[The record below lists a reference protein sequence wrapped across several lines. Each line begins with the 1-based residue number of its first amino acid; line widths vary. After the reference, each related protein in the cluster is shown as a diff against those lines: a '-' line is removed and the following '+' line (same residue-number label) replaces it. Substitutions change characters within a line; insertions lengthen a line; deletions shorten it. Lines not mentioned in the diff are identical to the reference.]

1 MKIKTDGLFDRD
13 TVIKELPRM
22 AQALEE
28 AVETGDQF
36 AIRRIRWA
44 AESFRKECVA
54 PSMRTLWGRICVGK
68 RSHVSSEVVV
78 VFEEVWRSLQ

>member
-1 MKIKTDGLFDRD
+1 
-13 TVIKELPRM
+13 M

-44 AESFRKECVA
+44 AENFREECVS
-54 PSMRTLWGRICVGK
+54 PSRRKLWGRVCVGK
-68 RSHVSSEVVV
+68 RSHISPEVVA